1 MKLTTTPFCVLLAI
15 ILFLFGCKGP
25 SQVTDGAANSMKT
38 PDEAAR
44 KALESLPQLITEAN
58 YQSMGFSSLDEVK
71 SAQLG
76 AAVPRR
82 TVSYDALLSM
92 QPGATLS
99 SLFTKDE
106 QFVYPLKVGGAVKST
121 VSVSKR
127 GEDWQISAIGD
138 SFLAGMLSSTTGE
151 NLELISIPGLNLDFT
166 AIRQGEDWILI
177 PAQDNPKLN
186 LAKGREVNAS
196 AALPAISQYAKEF
209 DKQYGEQIRSRKLV
223 R

>member
-1 MKLTTTPFCVLLAI
+1 MKFTTVRFCLLLAI
-15 ILFLFGCKGP
+15 ILFLFGCNGP
-25 SQVTDGAANSMKT
+25 SQVTGSAANSMKT

-44 KALESLPQLITEAN
+44 KALESLPRLITEAN
-58 YQSMGFSSLDEVK
+58 YQSMNFSSLDEVK
-71 SAQLG
+71 STQLG
-76 AAVPRR
+76 AAVPRH
-82 TVSYDALLSM
+82 TISYDALLSM
-92 QPGATLS
+92 QPGATFS

-106 QFVYPLKVGGAVKST
+106 QFVYPLKVGDAIKST

-151 NLELISIPGLNLDFT
+151 NLELIAIPGLSLDFG
-166 AIRQGEDWILI
+166 AIRQGEDWTLI
-177 PAQDNPKLN
+177 PAQDYSQLH
-186 LAKGREVNAS
+186 LTKGTAVKAS
-196 AALPAISQYAKEF
+196 AALPSISQYAKEF